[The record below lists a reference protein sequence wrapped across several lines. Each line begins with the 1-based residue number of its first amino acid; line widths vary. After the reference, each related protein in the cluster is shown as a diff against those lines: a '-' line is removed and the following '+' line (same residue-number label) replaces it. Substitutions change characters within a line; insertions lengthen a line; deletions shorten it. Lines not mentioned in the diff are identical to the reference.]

1 MFNQLNFK
9 AMGIYTPTS
18 VSRET
23 RKSIGFETYCKSR
36 GIRVVKAKITT
47 NTSNTEGQQRVRAA
61 WPTYL
66 RLATLFAEA
75 AQIGFPQ
82 RSRALTVYNAFIR
95 ANKGAVSVDEDLQPT
110 VDYEQV
116 VCSEGSLKV
125 PAVTATLN
133 EGTLSF
139 VHEAEESGVLR
150 DADDQLYAFVVN
162 DARDDAK
169 LYPLNTRGEGDA
181 VQVPLPTGWSTENLA
196 VYVFVLSADKR
207 KASGTVY
214 VVPTSA

>member
-1 MFNQLNFK
+1 
-9 AMGIYTPTS
+9 MGIYTPTS

-82 RSRALTVYNAFIR
+82 RSRALTAYNAFVR
-95 ANKGAVSVDEDLQPT
+95 ANKGVVSVDEDLQPT
-110 VDYEQV
+110 VDYE
-116 VCSEGSLKV
+116 
-125 PAVTATLN
+125 
-133 EGTLSF
+133 
-139 VHEAEESGVLR
+139 
-150 DADDQLYAFVVN
+150 
-162 DARDDAK
+162 
-169 LYPLNTRGEGDA
+169 
-181 VQVPLPTGWSTENLA
+181 
-196 VYVFVLSADKR
+196 
-207 KASGTVY
+207 
-214 VVPTSA
+214 